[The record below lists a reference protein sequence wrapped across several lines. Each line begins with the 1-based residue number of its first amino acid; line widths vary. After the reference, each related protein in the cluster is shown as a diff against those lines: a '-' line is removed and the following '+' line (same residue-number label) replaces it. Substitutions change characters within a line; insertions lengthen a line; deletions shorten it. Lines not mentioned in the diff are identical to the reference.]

1 MNVLMNRINVL
12 VFPCGSEIGLEIYRS
27 LNFSMNIN
35 LIGASSVSDHGK
47 FTYKNYIDGVP
58 FISDENFEEEILKIV
73 KKYKI
78 DCIYPTMDSVI
89 TKLKSNENKIGCKVI
104 SSELKTTEIC
114 LSKTKTY
121 TLLNETIK
129 VPQVYSVE
137 KLPSEYPL
145 FLKPDI
151 GYGSRNTFIVSNY
164 EELITIISKH
174 NDLIVCEYLPGDEYT
189 VDCFTDNNQNLIFIG
204 ARKRNRLSNGI
215 SVNTRPVELTEEIK
229 NIAIKINLNLKFKGA
244 WFFQLKK
251 NKDGEMVLL
260 EIASRIGGSSG
271 LHRVK
276 GINFTLLTIFVFFNI
291 PVSIIENDYKIELDR
306 ALSNKYKLE
315 IHFQHVYVDLD
326 DTLIIFD
333 KINHKLIGVLYD
345 FINQNKVIH
354 LITKHSGNLVETL
367 KLFKIENI
375 FDEIIHLKK
384 EDNKWEFI
392 KFEDSIFIDDSFS
405 ERQSVFFKRKI
416 PVFSVDMIEVFN

>member
-1 MNVLMNRINVL
+1 MYHTIHSML
-12 VFPCGSEIGLEIYRS
+12 VQY
-27 LNFSMNIN
+27 
-35 LIGASSVSDHGK
+35 
-47 FTYKNYIDGVP
+47 
-58 FISDENFEEEILKIV
+58 
-73 KKYKI
+73 
-78 DCIYPTMDSVI
+78 
-89 TKLKSNENKIGCKVI
+89 
-104 SSELKTTEIC
+104 
-114 LSKTKTY
+114 
-121 TLLNETIK
+121 LL
-129 VPQVYSVE
+129 
-137 KLPSEYPL
+137 L
-145 FLKPDI
+145 
-151 GYGSRNTFIVSNY
+151 SRNTFIVSNY